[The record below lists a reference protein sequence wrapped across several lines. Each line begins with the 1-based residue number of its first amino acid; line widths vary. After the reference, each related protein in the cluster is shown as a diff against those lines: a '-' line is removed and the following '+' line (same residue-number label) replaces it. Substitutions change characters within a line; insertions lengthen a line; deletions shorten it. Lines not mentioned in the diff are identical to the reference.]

1 MVFRSYNTHSFV
13 LNILPALPEGETRK
27 KAVELTPALAVTWH
41 GMTTE
46 EKLAATH
53 DGVKELRDLREAKRL
68 AKQNVPL
75 HAFNDA
81 RATLES
87 VADTV
92 RFLFIFKDFNKLT

>member
-1 MVFRSYNTHSFV
+1 MVFKFYKTHSFY
-13 LNILPALPEGETRK
+13 LIILLALPEGETRK
-27 KAVELTPALAVTWH
+27 KAVDLTPTLAVTWR

-46 EKLAATH
+46 EKMAAT
-53 DGVKELRDLREAKRL
+53 DDSVQELRDLREVRQL

-92 RFLFIFKDFNKLT
+92 SFFSSTSLQ